1 MRLRKVMKLG
11 IFGGTFNPIH
21 YGHLRAAEEV
31 REKLKLD
38 KIIFV
43 PSGNP
48 PMKDRELADARH
60 RYKMVRLAA
69 FKNRSFTVSD
79 IEYKKKNKSYSV
91 NTLKELHRLYK
102 GARLYFIL
110 GIDAFIDIPNWWQ
123 PDKLVSLTDFVVIS
137 RPSFRF
143 EELSS
148 SPYLEADGN
157 ILKRL
162 DSGKIESYKTGLK
175 GGRDIIM
182 MRLTALSISATLI
195 RKLLHQDKSIK
206 YLLPEEVESYI
217 ISTKLYKI
225 KEGGKT
231 LKKLKKQR

>member
-1 MRLRKVMKLG
+1 MKLG

-31 REKLKLD
+31 QTKLNLD

-60 RYKMVRLAA
+60 RYKMVRLAT

-91 NTLKELHRLYK
+91 NTLKELQRHYK

-123 PDKLVSLTDFVVIS
+123 PDRLVTLADFVVIS
-137 RPSFRF
+137 RPSFKF
-143 EELSS
+143 ADLSS
-148 SPYLEADGN
+148 SPYLEADNN

-162 DSGKIESYKTGLK
+162 DSGKIESYKTALES
-175 GGRDIIM
+175 GRDIIM
-182 MRLTALSISATLI
+182 MRLTPIEISATLI
-195 RKLLHQDKSIK
+195 RKLLHQGKSIK

-217 ISTKLYKI
+217 ISNKLYKN
-225 KEGGKT
+225 
-231 LKKLKKQR
+231 